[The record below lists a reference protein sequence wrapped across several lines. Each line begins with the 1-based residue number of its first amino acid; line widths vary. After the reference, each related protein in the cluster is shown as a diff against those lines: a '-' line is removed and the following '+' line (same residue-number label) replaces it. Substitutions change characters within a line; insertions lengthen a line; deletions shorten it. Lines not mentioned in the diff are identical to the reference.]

1 MTSSKTIISLLA
13 ALTVSAP
20 ALSQDAGVTLDDLDA
35 EWSSDTQIKIE
46 FDYQGGA
53 CEETGEAEAGDVVDG
68 VLSVSVPTLATSDV
82 CTMQVVENEVEVAVA
97 ADRSVTAVEV
107 LLLKPDG
114 SVAGTGK
121 ASVEQD

>member
-20 ALSQDAGVTLDDLDA
+20 ALAQDAGVTLDDLDA
-35 EWSSDTQIKIE
+35 EWSSDTQIRIE

-68 VLSVSVPTLATSDV
+68 VLSVSVPTVATSDV

-107 LLLKPDG
+107 SLLKPDG